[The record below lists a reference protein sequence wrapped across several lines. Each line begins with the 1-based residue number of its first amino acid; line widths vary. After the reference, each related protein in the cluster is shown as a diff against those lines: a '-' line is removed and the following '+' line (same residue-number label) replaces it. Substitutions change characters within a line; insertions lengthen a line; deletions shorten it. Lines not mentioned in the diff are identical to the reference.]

1 MEIYGK
7 DFWRHVGKTIL
18 MPHPTN
24 PNILPVRLKIIAA
37 KKKRVTMTMESTGD
51 TMTTTYSKDKNK
63 YKVVE

>member
-7 DFWRHVGKTIL
+7 DFWRHVGKSIL

-24 PNILPVRLKIIAA
+24 PNVMPIKLKIASVHH
-37 KKKRVTMTMESTGD
+37 KKVLLRDEETGNERAD
-51 TMTTTYSKDKNK
+51 NYSKDKNK